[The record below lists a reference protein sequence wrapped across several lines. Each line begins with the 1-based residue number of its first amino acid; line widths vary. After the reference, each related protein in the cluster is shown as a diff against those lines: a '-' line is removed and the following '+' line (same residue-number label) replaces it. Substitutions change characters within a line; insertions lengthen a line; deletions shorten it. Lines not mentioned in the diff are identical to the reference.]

1 MKALKT
7 RFRSDGATMI
17 NPDEHEPARR
27 GRKPCALCGS
37 RRPIHPDGEC
47 LQAQV
52 EALRG
57 RVAELERELLRM
69 ETDET

>member
-1 MKALKT
+1 
-7 RFRSDGATMI
+7 MI

-27 GRKPCALCGS
+27 GRKPCALCGI
-37 RRPIHPDGEC
+37 RKPIHPDGEC

-57 RVAELERELLRM
+57 RVAELEREFGRKKG
-69 ETDET
+69 DAHDADRAR